1 MLGLIINFQQFNI
14 MIYTFLAE
22 GFEDIEALAPVDIM
36 RRAGLQVETVSITD
50 EIVVTS
56 AHGVG
61 VVADKTLAEIDFDD
75 AELMFLPGGLPG
87 ATNLDACAELRN
99 ALVAHFKAGR
109 LVAAICAAPLVLGHL
124 GILEGK
130 RATCYPGFE
139 TELSGADYT
148 ASLVEQDGQFITGKG
163 PGAAFELGYA
173 IVERMMSKDVA
184 DQLREGMMYNFLLS
198 HTRVQ

>member
-1 MLGLIINFQQFNI
+1 

-36 RRAGLQVETVSITD
+36 RRAGLQVETVSITE

-61 VVADKTLAEIDFDD
+61 IVADRTLAEIDFDD

-87 ATNLDACAELRN
+87 ATNLDACQDLREG
-99 ALVAHFKAGR
+99 LMQHFKAGR
-109 LVAAICAAPLVLGHL
+109 PIAAICAAPLVLGHL

-130 RATCYPGFE
+130 KATCYPGFD
-139 TELSGADYT
+139 TELKGAQYT
-148 ASLVEQDGQFITGKG
+148 AALVEQDGQFITGKG
-163 PGAAFELGYA
+163 PGAAFALGYA
-173 IVERMMSKDVA
+173 LVERLKDKQTA
-184 DQLREGMMYNFLLS
+184 DALREGMIYNEIKDYENKN
-198 HTRVQ
+198 